1 MGYNRLFE
9 NVLMSNMANNNV
21 VETSLGNDA
30 ENDEEYPHK
39 WLDEMEALER
49 ELIEPELT
57 SGINP

>member
-1 MGYNRLFE
+1 
-9 NVLMSNMANNNV
+9 MSDEPTAGPS
-21 VETSLGNDA
+21 TSSGCLYHISEFHNDA